1 MKVDADASPQP
12 TPEAVTECYA
22 KIIIKKDFSQVTSSI
37 TVPSVLNDPS
47 FFTDSIA
54 QKTEKST
61 PSAKKSHNIDTEA
74 AEQAAREAAEVEAFR
89 NAQDA
94 EYDRVCQAELE
105 DDITT
110 AAERAIFDAEVS
122 RSEVSAKDNN
132 SHWFAW
138 PDVSREVGNI
148 VKEYGIKGTSAR
160 YISFAVHRAFNGFR
174 AEVTTAEYC
183 KSFIEHACFPY
194 TYDTHPSI
202 CI

>member
-1 MKVDADASPQP
+1 M
-12 TPEAVTECYA
+12 
-22 KIIIKKDFSQVTSSI
+22 
-37 TVPSVLNDPS
+37 
-47 FFTDSIA
+47 
-54 QKTEKST
+54 
-61 PSAKKSHNIDTEA
+61 
-74 AEQAAREAAEVEAFR
+74 EAFR

-94 EYDRVCQAELE
+94 EYDRVRQAELE

-122 RSEVSAKDNN
+122 RSETSAKDNN
-132 SHWFAW
+132 SRWFAW
-138 PDVSREVGNI
+138 SDVSREVGNI